1 MGCCVSAETDGKKG
15 ASDKVSM
22 EKTERKVQNNFYK
35 VHVKLKGTEE
45 DTVTTDGSKQQI
57 RTEIEKQRVERE
69 INRSKQMYW
78 RW

>member
-35 VHVKLKGTEE
+35 VHVKLK
-45 DTVTTDGSKQQI
+45 DTVEDIDTTDGSKQQI
-57 RTEIEKQRVERE
+57 RTEIEYRERLTE
-69 INRSKQMYW
+69 ANRCIEDGN
-78 RW
+78 